1 MDILP
6 LRILNNFLE
15 KELIVMKII
24 GSIIKST
31 IAIMLS
37 VFLFTGLTGQSAVN
51 QLAAQQ
57 ENVQQNTA
65 QLTQTQSAELKEALE
80 TIDAQAAEIRMLT
93 EQLDAA
99 TQGHTIVLRFEIQ
112 LISGLFGDTFSIT
125 CGSQAIQVS
134 QAAFDSLTVG
144 QDLSTE
150 AQSGLDMIADFRI
163 IVESIA

>member
-6 LRILNNFLE
+6 LRILNKFLE

-37 VFLFTGLTGQSAVN
+37 VFLFTGLIGQSAVN

-65 QLTQTQSAELKEALE
+65 QLTQSAELKEAME
-80 TIDAQAAEIRMLT
+80 TIDAQAAEIKMLT

-125 CGSQAIQVS
+125 FDSQEIQVS
-134 QAAFDSLTVG
+134 QAMFDSLTVG

-150 AQSGLDMIADFRI
+150 AQSGLNMIADFRI

>member
-6 LRILNNFLE
+6 LRILNKFLE

-37 VFLFTGLTGQSAVN
+37 VFLFTGLIGQSAVN

-65 QLTQTQSAELKEALE
+65 QLTQSAELKEAQE
-80 TIDAQAAEIRMLT
+80 TIDAQAAEIKMLT

-99 TQGHTIVLRFEIQ
+99 TQGHTVVLRFEIQ
-112 LISGLFGDTFSIT
+112 LISGLFGDTFSID
-125 CGSQAIQVS
+125 CGNMEMQVS
-134 QAAFDSLTVG
+134 QTAFDSLTVG
-144 QDLSTE
+144 QDLSTD

>member
-6 LRILNNFLE
+6 LRILNKFLE

-37 VFLFTGLTGQSAVN
+37 VFLFTGLIGQSAVN

-65 QLTQTQSAELKEALE
+65 QLTQSAELKEAQE
-80 TIDAQAAEIRMLT
+80 TIDAQAAEIKMLT

-99 TQGHTIVLRFEIQ
+99 VQGHTIVLRFEIQ

-125 CGSQAIQVS
+125 CGNQAIQVS
-134 QAAFDSLTVG
+134 QSAFDSLTVG

>member
-6 LRILNNFLE
+6 LRILNKFLE

-37 VFLFTGLTGQSAVN
+37 VFLFTGLIGQSAVN

-65 QLTQTQSAELKEALE
+65 QLTQSAELKEALE
-80 TIDAQAAEIRMLT
+80 TIDAQAAEIKMLT

-112 LISGLFGDTFSIT
+112 LISGLFGDTFSID
-125 CGSQAIQVS
+125 CGSLEMQIS
-134 QAAFDSLTVG
+134 QTEFDSLTTG
-144 QDLSTE
+144 QDLITD
-150 AQSGLDMIADFRI
+150 AQGGLDMIADFRI